1 MRAAPRIVSVESSES
16 AAVSDRILTVPNALS
31 MLRLALVPVF
41 LWLIVSGDDVAALVV
56 LIVAS
61 FTDFLD
67 GKLARAWNQITR
79 LGQQL
84 DPAADKLYMLAALI
98 GFTIR
103 ELVPAWLLAAIV
115 LRELVLLVIGIVLT
129 RHGIGPLPSSKLGKI
144 ATFVLFTAIPMLML
158 AEAFSVLAAVAQPL
172 GWALALWGLL
182 LYWWSGVLYA
192 RQAVRVVRNPPRGA
206 GADSD
211 TLNVQGGG

>member
-1 MRAAPRIVSVESSES
+1 MEQAEPT
-16 AAVSDRILTVPNALS
+16 VSDRILTVPNLLS
-31 MLRLALVPVF
+31 MLRLALVPLF

-56 LIVAS
+56 LVVAS
-61 FTDFLD
+61 CTDFLD

-98 GFTIR
+98 GFTVR

-129 RHGIGPLPSSKLGKI
+129 RHGIGPLPSSRLGKI
-144 ATFVLFTAIPMLML
+144 ATFVLFTAIPVLML
-158 AEAFSVLAAVAQPL
+158 AHAFPRWPRPRIRSAGRSRCGVCCSTGGPACATPGRRCGWCGIRRAA
-172 GWALALWGLL
+172 
-182 LYWWSGVLYA
+182 
-192 RQAVRVVRNPPRGA
+192 RVPIPIR
-206 GADSD
+206 
-211 TLNVQGGG
+211 